1 MKRGNLLRLT
11 WVLVAIVGALYVG
24 IVLALSPYRGFW
36 SGDAGVKLWQMEVWI
51 ANDWRTPWASYAE
64 ANAALDPDH
73 ALAPLGA
80 PFAVWEG
87 DRVLTIY
94 TLPYVFI
101 SSLLL
106 SAGGL
111 PALYA
116 PPLIAGVGGLT
127 LAAWAGSRFS
137 GRVAFFAVLSLGL
150 ASSWLFYSVTFWGHT
165 VASVLIWGALALSLS
180 SARRSQ
186 ALAGIAAGLC
196 LGAAVAARP
205 EAGTSALALLA
216 VLAMRRSTWPML
228 GWVAAGLGLAGLAGW
243 VYQAAVVGQA
253 IGGQAAMNFAPSAF
267 ETRLWSL
274 DRLFE
279 MSQMVVESRQLGVL
293 VILAGGLA
301 VFGMAYAYRRLRS
314 ARAGRL
320 GSTVECLGLVLVA
333 AGVVVLVLRGY
344 QPIDLL
350 FGVPVACL
358 TFLRFGERAEPVAT
372 GGHWRRQLA
381 VWCALVAVLSIVL
394 GRQNGGWQWGPRY
407 LTPLLGPL
415 VLLAV
420 ERWDRLERGA
430 RSSMERYAV
439 RGALVALMVAG
450 VVIQSVGVAKLWH
463 VRAGNDA
470 LTRALLRAPSG
481 TVVVTDLWFVP
492 QIAPEVYGEMAFLVV
507 RTPDEW
513 NALDERLAAQG
524 VERVRVVRLVGQETP
539 LVKSVSASWQVEVG
553 TVFRVPTIPPLMIVD
568 YVPREPQ

>member
-1 MKRGNLLRLT
+1 M
-11 WVLVAIVGALYVG
+11 LVVIVGALYVG
-24 IVLALSPYRGFW
+24 IVLALSPCRGFW
-36 SGDAGVKLWQMEVWI
+36 SGDAGVKLWQMEAWI
-51 ANDWRTPWASYAE
+51 ANGWRTPWASYAG
-64 ANAALDPDH
+64 ANAVLDPDH

-94 TLPYVFI
+94 TLPYIFL

-116 PPLIAGVGGLT
+116 PPLIAGVGGLA
-127 LAAWAGSRFS
+127 LAAWVGRRFS
-137 GRVAFFAVLSLGL
+137 GRVAFFVVLALGL

-165 VASVLIWGALALSLS
+165 LASVLIWGALTLVIPDMRQSRVLS
-180 SARRSQ
+180 
-186 ALAGIAAGLC
+186 GIAAGLC
-196 LGAAVAARP
+196 LGAAVATRP
-205 EAGTSALALLA
+205 EAGTSVLALLA
-216 VLAMRRSTWPML
+216 VLVVRRSMWPAL
-228 GWVAAGLGLAGLAGW
+228 GWVTAGLGLAGLVGW
-243 VYQAAVVGQA
+243 AYQAAVVGQA

-267 ETRLWSL
+267 ETRVWSFR
-274 DRLFE
+274 RLFE

-301 VFGMAYAYRRLRS
+301 VFGMAYAYRRLRP
-314 ARAGRL
+314 ALAGRL

-333 AGVVVLVLRGY
+333 VGAVVLVSRGY
-344 QPIDLL
+344 HPIDLL
-350 FGVPVACL
+350 FGAPVACL
-358 TFLRFGERAEPVAT
+358 AFLRFGERAESVAT
-372 GGHWRRQLA
+372 RGRWRRQLA
-381 VWCALVAVLSIVL
+381 VWCVWVVVLSVVL
-394 GRQNGGWQWGPRY
+394 GRQSGGWQWGPRY

-439 RGALVALMVAG
+439 RGALVTLLLAG
-450 VVIQSVGVAKLWH
+450 AAVQAVGVMKLWH
-463 VRAGNDA
+463 VRAGNDVLA
-470 LTRALLRAPSG
+470 RTLLRAPDR

-492 QIAPEVYGEMAFLVV
+492 QIAPEVYGEVPFLVV

-513 NALDERLAAQG
+513 SALDERLAAQG
-524 VERVRVVRLVGQETP
+524 VGRVRVARLADQETP
-539 LVKSVSASWQVEVG
+539 LVRSISAGWQVEAG
-553 TVFRVPTIPPLMIVD
+553 TVSRVPTIPPLVIAD
-568 YVPREPQ
+568 YVPREP